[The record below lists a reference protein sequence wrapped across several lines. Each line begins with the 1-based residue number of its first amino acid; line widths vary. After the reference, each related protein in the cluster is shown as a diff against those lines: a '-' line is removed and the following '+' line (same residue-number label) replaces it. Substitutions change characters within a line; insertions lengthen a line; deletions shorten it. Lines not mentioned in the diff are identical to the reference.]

1 MQDASKANLPG
12 VARLLSI
19 MDALRSDDGGCPWDQ
34 KQTMESL
41 TRFTIEEAYEVVDAI
56 AGGDID
62 DIRDELGDL
71 LFQIVFYAHIAQED
85 GQFDF
90 DDVATAISDK
100 LVRRHPHVFAQGRAS
115 ANTSA
120 KTSQSAFSRQG
131 LSQEGLSQRDLAQ
144 QWEAIKVQE
153 KAERKAAK
161 QANTDSSQPHRVNSE
176 PLLDSVPKG
185 MPALMYAQKLQ
196 KKCAKVGFD
205 WPDTL
210 PVLDKVE
217 EELEEIKQE
226 LNASIR
232 NQDAIEEEIGDAL
245 FAMVNLARHC
255 NVDADTALRKASI
268 KFAKRF
274 TAVED
279 LAHAQHHSL
288 TDLSLEEME
297 SLWVKVKTK
306 EKL

>member
-1 MQDASKANLPG
+1 MRDASKADLPG
-12 VARLLSI
+12 MARLLSI

-34 KQTMESL
+34 QQTMESL

-56 AGGDID
+56 ASGDID

-100 LVRRHPHVFAQGRAS
+100 LVRRHPHVFAQEQ
-115 ANTSA
+115 TSVKTGA
-120 KTSQSAFSRQG
+120 KTSQSVFSQQE
-131 LSQEGLSQRDLAQ
+131 LSQEGLSQEDLSQ
-144 QWEAIKVQE
+144 QWEAIKAQE
-153 KAERKAAK
+153 KAERKAVK
-161 QANTDSSQPHRVNSE
+161 QAKTDSSQPHRVNNE

-210 PVLDKVE
+210 PVVDKVE

-226 LNASIR
+226 LYASTR

-255 NVDADTALRKASI
+255 NIDADTALRKASI

-274 TAVED
+274 SALED
-279 LAHAQHHSL
+279 LAHAQHDSL
-288 TDLSLEEME
+288 TDLSLNEME
-297 SLWVKVKTK
+297 SLWGKVKAK
-306 EKL
+306 EEL

>member
-1 MQDASKANLPG
+1 MQDVSKANLPG

-34 KQTMESL
+34 QQTMDSL

-100 LVRRHPHVFAQGRAS
+100 LVRRHPHVFAQGQTS
-115 ANTSA
+115 VNTGA
-120 KTSQSAFSRQG
+120 KTSQSA
-131 LSQEGLSQRDLAQ
+131 LSQ
-144 QWEAIKVQE
+144 QWETIKAQE

-161 QANTDSSQPHRVNSE
+161 QANTDSSQPHRVNNE

-226 LNASIR
+226 LNASTR

-255 NVDADTALRKASI
+255 NIDADTALRKASI

-274 TAVED
+274 TAVEE

-288 TDLSLEEME
+288 TDLSLDEME
-297 SLWVKVKTK
+297 SLWRKVKAQ